1 MKQWH
6 EERQTLRVLTAT
18 GIVQELHLIPFSSL
32 TGRNNVL
39 DCIFTGRTKIQV
51 KGILPQSNN
60 KTQSL
65 KFTFTF
71 QPAEI
76 FLWMICE

>member
-1 MKQWH
+1 MKQWQ

-32 TGRNNVL
+32 TGYNNVL
-39 DCIFTGRTKIQV
+39 DCKFTGRTKIQV
-51 KGILPQSNN
+51 KGMLPKSNN

-65 KFTFTF
+65 KSTFTF
-71 QPAEI
+71 QPAKY
-76 FLWMICE
+76 FCG